1 MIFHADSPSTWRSA
15 CGAYRIYAGIR
26 DFSLYRYNRYG
37 NMSLVGKT
45 QSLAEA
51 QKLCEKD
58 SV

>member
-1 MIFHADSPSTWRSA
+1 MLFHSDSSNTWRSA

-26 DFSLYRYNRYG
+26 DFSLYRYNCRG
-37 NMSLVGKT
+37 MSLVGKT

-58 SV
+58 LV